1 MSARTKGFNPDQ
13 ALLSRLDTLG
23 GAKWGAIAQI
33 ARSSLAK
40 MGSDGDEEDSARDQ
54 SGWREV
60 FTPAAFSRK
69 VTIYAGQPVNSEKMT
84 NLNELYHNESKLLRD
99 AQDIT
104 LSEMFQKD
112 DDNYSTEKA
121 ERGKGTGK
129 AKAVRFTDGDHLL
142 LLRAYATMI
151 REQVDELTRRRG
163 STSYSSRGGV
173 ANFVSHFAQTL
184 LKDFFE
190 ICQRP
195 NEAEV
200 LMLTEACELEDE
212 ETTELW
218 LVFDRS
224 RIKGVSRAALAGPNG
239 GPTNSMALS
248 NATSAVSGE
257 GVFAHADMFD
267 PTGHFQI
274 SFDPN
279 QSNGLTDRG
288 GFDAFDPATNF
299 GVDDML
305 PFDWD
310 QFINE
315 EGMF

>member
-1 MSARTKGFNPDQ
+1 MSARTKGFNPEQ
-13 ALLSRLDTLG
+13 ALLSRLDTTG
-23 GAKWGAIAQI
+23 GAEWGAIAQI
-33 ARSSLAK
+33 ARSSLAE
-40 MGSDGDEEDSARDQ
+40 MGSGGDEEDSARDQ

-218 LVFDRS
+218 FEQSREDVEVVTKAESLVESYKKRLKEPARS
-224 RIKGVSRAALAGPNG
+224 RAQARK
-239 GPTNSMALS
+239 
-248 NATSAVSGE
+248 
-257 GVFAHADMFD
+257 
-267 PTGHFQI
+267 
-274 SFDPN
+274 
-279 QSNGLTDRG
+279 
-288 GFDAFDPATNF
+288 
-299 GVDDML
+299 
-305 PFDWD
+305 
-310 QFINE
+310 
-315 EGMF
+315 